1 MTQFKGRVP
10 RPPPVKPVLISSNWD
25 QGLPWQPATYE
36 AFFKLVSFESRKAV
50 WGCFPQNILA
60 LPSEAFFGG
69 FQCRKVFHRFYLAF
83 SAFQSSVTKNHTHRK
98 CPNYPPPHL
107 TPWAVSILLAQFPL
121 LAGNLGRLSWLAAS
135 YQPLSPQWVQE
146 WSELIWSLTLVSSN
160 NMVVMRQN
168 LQEAECRCMSSCH
181 RLIINLLIPLPVPS
195 LILPQPWL
203 TRNYCRSMIIL
214 VSTNSP
220 LCWPCHLVWNWKSK
234 YLKIHFQKCS
244 KVDPKMH

>member
-1 MTQFKGRVP
+1 MKLFSNLFLLNPGRP
-10 RPPPVKPVLISSNWD
+10 SEDASLKIFSL
-25 QGLPWQPATYE
+25 QGAMRGLQRH
-36 AFFKLVSFESRKAV
+36 F
-50 WGCFPQNILA
+50 
-60 LPSEAFFGG
+60 SEAFNVAKSFIDFILL
-69 FQCRKVFHRFYLAF
+69 FQRFRVR
-83 SAFQSSVTKNHTHRK
+83 SVTKNHTHRK

-121 LAGNLGRLSWLAAS
+121 LAGNFKATKLVGCKLSTTL
-135 YQPLSPQWVQE
+135 PSPQWVQE
-146 WSELIWSLTLVSSN
+146 WSELIWSLTPVSSN

-195 LILPQPWL
+195 LILPQTWL

>member
-1 MTQFKGRVP
+1 ME
-10 RPPPVKPVLISSNWD
+10 VL
-25 QGLPWQPATYE
+25 T
-36 AFFKLVSFESRKAV
+36 
-50 WGCFPQNILA
+50 
-60 LPSEAFFGG
+60 G
-69 FQCRKVFHRFYLAF
+69 FQT
-83 SAFQSSVTKNHTHRK
+83 FQSHSKN
-98 CPNYPPPHL
+98 
-107 TPWAVSILLAQFPL
+107 SIKPFRFLQSLFGQVKKKNTLAENVCIML
-121 LAGNLGRLSWLAAS
+121 EVG
-135 YQPLSPQWVQE
+135 
-146 WSELIWSLTLVSSN
+146 ELIWNITLVAFSS

-234 YLKIHFQKCS
+234 YLKIHFQKCL